1 MKKPRITEVYVIRM
15 GRPLSNNIK
24 VESFLYKKRVSFF
37 STVNMYKHMPVRNL
51 VTLKV
56 KKHD

>member
-1 MKKPRITEVYVIRM
+1 MKKPRITEVYETRM
-15 GRPLSNNIK
+15 GRPLSNKGK
-24 VESFLYKKRVSFF
+24 VETFLYNKKLKF
-37 STVNMYKHMPVRNL
+37 SLMTNVYKHMPVRNL